1 MINRHVVMIDNHG
14 GGARGGAVISAGD
27 SGQRS
32 KNGEPL
38 TRLSAT
44 LSPGGEGFI
53 WLTAYPVEYRIPSS
67 SGSCPNNHAQYWE
80 KTGAQFET
88 EGSPCSF
95 FQTRTDQKGL
105 TSQRSRAFLFLARTP
120 KNHPRLRG
128 ARERTIPI
136 QSPFFRRADSPNQ
149 NRQSPSPANSEC
161 PGCGGVLPSL
171 AGRTPA
177 NPQTLFHSMR
187 AQTVRFRR
195 QINVKYAKD

>member
-88 EGSPCSF
+88 EGSPCSKF
-95 FQTRTDQKGL
+95 VF
-105 TSQRSRAFLFLARTP
+105 S
-120 KNHPRLRG
+120 
-128 ARERTIPI
+128 
-136 QSPFFRRADSPNQ
+136 SPMRVNGHS
-149 NRQSPSPANSEC
+149 SEI
-161 PGCGGVLPSL
+161 S
-171 AGRTPA
+171 
-177 NPQTLFHSMR
+177 
-187 AQTVRFRR
+187 
-195 QINVKYAKD
+195 

>member
-88 EGSPCSF
+88 EGSPCSTFPRPTPSAF
-95 FQTRTDQKGL
+95 FMGGGCPLPNHSLPIAKRHAPKPSDEYVCGWRGEPA
-105 TSQRSRAFLFLARTP
+105 QRPDSRRIWACRARP
-120 KNHPRLRG
+120 EN
-128 ARERTIPI
+128 
-136 QSPFFRRADSPNQ
+136 RRS
-149 NRQSPSPANSEC
+149 
-161 PGCGGVLPSL
+161 
-171 AGRTPA
+171 
-177 NPQTLFHSMR
+177 
-187 AQTVRFRR
+187 
-195 QINVKYAKD
+195 